1 MSANNLTA
9 VTGKK
14 SKSYAA
20 QRRTATIAS
29 YVFLV
34 ALSVIWVLPILW
46 VLLTSFRAE
55 PGSFTSTFF
64 PKPYSWYN
72 EDHTVKYTQTFT
84 LQNYADLFKVRDGF
98 NFGKMW
104 LNTLIVAVITCII
117 ATLFAVATAYVISRM
132 RFKMR
137 KPFMN
142 IALIMGMFPG
152 FMSMIAIYFILK
164 SVGIEKTLLALV
176 LVYSGASGLGFQVV
190 TGFFDT
196 IPKALDEA
204 AMIDGANKAQ
214 VFFKIILP
222 MSKPIIVYQ
231 ALTAFMGPWMDFIFA
246 RFLMGTNYDTYT
258 VAIGLYDMLDKTR
271 IETYFRQFAA
281 GSVCVAVP
289 IIILFMCLQR
299 YYVEGVTGGA
309 VKG

>member
-64 PKPYSWYN
+64 PRPYSWYN

-190 TGFFDT
+190 KGFFDT

-289 IIILFMCLQR
+289 IIVLFMCLQR

>member
-9 VTGKK
+9 VTGNK

-72 EDHTVKYTQTFT
+72 EDHTIKYTQTFT

-104 LNTLIVAVITCII
+104 LNTLIVAII
-117 ATLFAVATAYVISRM
+117 FKYVVEKPVERLFKKEMPAR
-132 RFKMR
+132 R
-137 KPFMN
+137 
-142 IALIMGMFPG
+142 
-152 FMSMIAIYFILK
+152 
-164 SVGIEKTLLALV
+164 
-176 LVYSGASGLGFQVV
+176 
-190 TGFFDT
+190 
-196 IPKALDEA
+196 
-204 AMIDGANKAQ
+204 
-214 VFFKIILP
+214 
-222 MSKPIIVYQ
+222 Q
-231 ALTAFMGPWMDFIFA
+231 A
-246 RFLMGTNYDTYT
+246 
-258 VAIGLYDMLDKTR
+258 
-271 IETYFRQFAA
+271 
-281 GSVCVAVP
+281 
-289 IIILFMCLQR
+289 
-299 YYVEGVTGGA
+299 
-309 VKG
+309 

>member
-9 VTGKK
+9 VTGNK

-72 EDHTVKYTQTFT
+72 EDHTIKYTQTFT

-190 TGFFDT
+190 KGFFDT

-231 ALTAFMGPWMDFIFA
+231 ALTSFMGPWMDFIFA

>member
-9 VTGKK
+9 VTGNK

-72 EDHTVKYTQTFT
+72 EDHTIKYTQTFT

-190 TGFFDT
+190 KGFFDT
-196 IPKALDEA
+196 IQKALDEA

-231 ALTAFMGPWMDFIFA
+231 ALTSFMGPWMDFIFA